1 MIRHEIVAQSQH
13 WNDAVASLPNAHVLQ
28 TWEWG
33 QIKSRFGWK
42 PIYMLWRDESEKVVA
57 AALVLERII
66 HLMGIETPMRVMYVP
81 KGPILNWSDIELRH
95 RVLSD
100 LKTTALD
107 EFVFFIKIDPDV
119 TLGTGVPDQNDSQ
132 DNPLGQDVIAELME
146 MGWRFS
152 EEQIQ
157 FRNTVTIDLT
167 PDIET
172 LLANM
177 KQKTRYNV
185 RLAGR
190 RGVVVRE
197 AKEEDLELLY
207 GMYVETSIRDDFVI
221 RDKDYYRTV
230 WSTFM
235 RSGIAQP
242 IIAEVDEVPIG
253 ALIPFCFADKAW
265 YLYGMSRV
273 IHRDKMPNYLLQWDA
288 MCRAKANGCRIYDL
302 WGAPDEFNESDSMWG
317 VYRFKQGL
325 GGEVVRHIG
334 AWDLPIKPIYYRLYV
349 QFLPR
354 ILKIMRIRGRERT
367 SQSVDL

>member
-33 QIKSRFGWK
+33 QIKSRFDWK
-42 PIYMLWRDESEKVVA
+42 PLYLLWRDESEKVVA

-66 HLMGIETPMRVMYVP
+66 YLMGIGTPMRVMYVP
-81 KGPILNWSDIELRH
+81 KGPILNWSDIELRQI
-95 RVLSD
+95 VLSD
-100 LKTTALD
+100 LKTIALD
-107 EFVFFIKIDPDV
+107 EGVIFVKIDPDV
-119 TLGTGVPDQNDSQ
+119 TLGTGVPDQTDSR
-132 DNPLGQDVIAELME
+132 DNPIGQGVIAELNE
-146 MGWRFS
+146 MGWGFS

-157 FRNTVTIDLT
+157 FRNTVSIDLS

-190 RGVVVRE
+190 RGVIVRE

-207 GMYVETSIRDDFVI
+207 GMYVETSVRDDFVI
-221 RDKDYYRTV
+221 RDKDYYWMV

-235 RSGIAQP
+235 RSGIAKP
-242 IIAEVDEVPIG
+242 IIAEVGGVPVG
-253 ALIPFCFADKAW
+253 ALFQFFFADKAW

-288 MCRAKANGCRIYDL
+288 MCRAKANGCSVYDL

-317 VYRFKQGL
+317 VYRFKEGL
-325 GGEVVRHIG
+325 GGEVVRYIG
-334 AWDLPIKPIYYRLYV
+334 AWDLAIKPICYRLYV

-354 ILKIMRIRGRERT
+354 ILKIMRARGRERT
-367 SQSVDL
+367 SRSVEI

>member
-13 WNDAVASLPNAHVLQ
+13 WNDVVASLPNAHVLQ

-57 AALVLERII
+57 AALVLERTI
-66 HLMGIETPMRVMYVP
+66 HLIGIETPMRVMYVP
-81 KGPILNWSDIELRH
+81 KGPVLNWSDIELRH
-95 RVLSD
+95 IVLSD
-100 LKTTALD
+100 LQTAALD
-107 EFVFFIKIDPDV
+107 EGVIFVKIDPDV
-119 TLGTGVPDQNDSQ
+119 TLGTGVPDQTDSR
-132 DNPLGQDVIAELME
+132 DNPLGQDVSAELIE

-157 FRNTVTIDLT
+157 FRNTVIIDLT
-167 PDIET
+167 PDSET

-190 RGVVVRE
+190 RGVIIRE

-221 RDKDYYRTV
+221 RDKDYYWTV

-235 RSGIAQP
+235 QSGIAQP
-242 IIAEVDEVPIG
+242 IIAEVDGVPVG
-253 ALIPFCFADKAW
+253 ALIPFCFADKTW
-265 YLYGMSRV
+265 YLYGMSRA

-288 MCRAKANGCRIYDL
+288 MCRAKANECSIYDL
-302 WGAPDEFNESDSMWG
+302 WGAPDEFNKSDSMWG

-354 ILKIMRIRGRERT
+354 FLKIMRARGQERT
-367 SQSVDL
+367 SQAVDL

>member
-1 MIRHEIVAQSQH
+1 MRLLLNRSTGMT
-13 WNDAVASLPNAHVLQ
+13 L
-28 TWEWG
+28 
-33 QIKSRFGWK
+33 
-42 PIYMLWRDESEKVVA
+42 YMLWRNESEKVVA

-81 KGPILNWSDIELRH
+81 KGPILNWSDIELRQI
-95 RVLSD
+95 VLSD
-100 LKTTALD
+100 LKTTAFD
-107 EFVFFIKIDPDV
+107 EGVIFVKIDPDV
-119 TLGTGVPDQNDSQ
+119 ILGTGVPDQTDSR
-132 DNPLGQDVIAELME
+132 DKPIGQGVIAELIE

-157 FRNTVTIDLT
+157 FRNTVIIDLS
-167 PDIET
+167 PDLET

-190 RGVVVRE
+190 RGVIVRE

-221 RDKDYYRTV
+221 RDKDYYWMV

-242 IIAEVDEVPIG
+242 IIAEVDGVPVG

-265 YLYGMSRV
+265 YLYGMSKV
-273 IHRDKMPNYLLQWDA
+273 IHRNKMPNYLLQWDA
-288 MCRAKANGCRIYDL
+288 MCRAKANGCSIYDL
-302 WGAPDEFNESDSMWG
+302 WGAPDEFDESDSMWG

-325 GGEVVRHIG
+325 GGEVVRYIG
-334 AWDLPIKPIYYRLYV
+334 AWDLAIKPIYYRLYV

-354 ILKIMRIRGRERT
+354 ILKIMRARGRERT
-367 SQSVDL
+367 SRSVDI